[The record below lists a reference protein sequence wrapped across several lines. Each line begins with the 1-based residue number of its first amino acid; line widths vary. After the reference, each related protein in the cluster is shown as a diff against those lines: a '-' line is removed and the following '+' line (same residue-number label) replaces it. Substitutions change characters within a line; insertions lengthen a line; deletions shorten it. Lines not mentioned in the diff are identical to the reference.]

1 MITGAITGLLI
12 RYLYVLK
19 IKQIRNEKRGGM
31 SAAGAMAL
39 GAALSV
45 LFFTGMPTGRAGF
58 SQVRFFATGFA
69 RFFFHRGGT
78 AATRHFAVGEM
89 TLQRKTED
97 LHAGR
102 QRHEERD
109 NKQ

>member
-1 MITGAITGLLI
+1 MI
-12 RYLYVLK
+12 RYLYILK
-19 IKQIRNEKRGGM
+19 IKQIRNEKRSGM

-45 LFFTGMPTGRAGF
+45 LFFTGMPTGSAGF

-69 RFFFHRGGT
+69 CFFFHRGGT
-78 AATRHFAVGEM
+78 AAARHFAVGKM
-89 TLQRKTED
+89 ALQRKTED

-109 NKQ
+109 KKQ